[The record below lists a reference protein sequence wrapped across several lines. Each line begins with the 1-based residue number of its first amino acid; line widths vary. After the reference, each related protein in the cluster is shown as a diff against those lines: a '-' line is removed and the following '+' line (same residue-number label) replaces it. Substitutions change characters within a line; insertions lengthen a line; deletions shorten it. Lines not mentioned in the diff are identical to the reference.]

1 MVEYAKFD
9 VERAVQMLAL
19 WEAEPYR
26 PFQIFYSTR
35 VPRVIS
41 DLRQFLLSC
50 GLLRKPPPDWL
61 DPFRRK
67 RKIKSE
73 VMECPAEKKKCSEE
87 TLSKADAP
95 VEDTTTPLDRITPG
109 QKVKST
115 SARHKFFTISPL
127 DIDKNVIKEA
137 CKDLGLLV
145 RELIVEYAKV
155 DLQRAVGLLE
165 FWEGQPERLIGLFCW
180 NIRDKVLRDLQ
191 QVLQSVGRLP
201 EPPTNHLG
209 GRAGRLSQR

>member
-1 MVEYAKFD
+1 
-9 VERAVQMLAL
+9 
-19 WEAEPYR
+19 
-26 PFQIFYSTR
+26 
-35 VPRVIS
+35 VIS

-50 GLLRKPPPDWL
+50 GRLRKPPPDWL

-73 VMECPAEKKKCSEE
+73 AKESAEKKKRYEE

-109 QKVKST
+109 QKVES
-115 SARHKFFTISPL
+115 SPARHKFFTISPL
-127 DIDKNVIKEA
+127 IIDQNVIREA
-137 CKDLGLLV
+137 CKDLGLSV

-165 FWEGQPERLIGLFCW
+165 FWEAEPERLIGLFCW
-180 NIRDKVLRDLQ
+180 NIRDQVLRALQ
-191 QVLQSVGRLP
+191 QVLQSAGLLP
-201 EPPTNHLG
+201 ERPPTVRVCPPGQAGAAFDEHCRATRKRSSVQG
-209 GRAGRLSQR
+209 GDVESKRA